1 MGNYKVKNMNW
12 YLGVLRKYTVF
23 SGRAQ
28 RAEYWYFVLFNMIVG
43 VALSMIDQA
52 TGTFDQETG
61 AGLLG
66 GLYSLAV
73 LLPGIAVAVRR
84 LHDTGHSGWW
94 MFIIL
99 IPIIGWIA
107 LFIFMVQ
114 DSDAGGNEYGDN
126 PKGTVM

>member
-1 MGNYKVKNMNW
+1 MNW
-12 YLGVLRKYTVF
+12 YLGVLKKYTVF

-52 TGTFDQETG
+52 TGTLDPDSG
-61 AGLLG
+61 VGLLG

-73 LLPGIAVAVRR
+73 LLPSLAVAVRR
-84 LHDTGHSGWW
+84 LHDTGRSGWW
-94 MFIIL
+94 MFILL
-99 IPIIGWIA
+99 IPLIGVIA
-107 LFIFMVQ
+107 LLIFFVQ
-114 DSDAGGNEYGDN
+114 DSQDGSNEYGNN

>member
-1 MGNYKVKNMNW
+1 MNW
-12 YLGVLRKYTVF
+12 YLGVLKKYTVF

-28 RAEYWYFVLFNMIVG
+28 RAEYWYFILFNMLVG
-43 VALSMIDQA
+43 IALSIVDQA
-52 TGTFDQETG
+52 TGTFDPETG

-66 GLYSLAV
+66 GLYSLGV

-84 LHDTGHSGWW
+84 LHDTGRSGWW
-94 MFIIL
+94 MFILL

-114 DSDAGGNEYGDN
+114 DSDTGGNEYGDN
-126 PKGTVM
+126 PKGMVK